1 MKVRTSWLERI
12 IVGVCIAIAVGGA
25 ISGYFYDPPWLNRAG
40 SVIIVIGVIAASV
53 RLQEVLTSQINRF
66 REMSDEKQLQEL
78 YEVHERFFGR
88 PLDAAYKKGLESL
101 VNKGLETMFANY
113 IERRV
118 KRLKSVELSILIAG
132 TLINGFGDLV
142 VLGMQKLS

>member
-12 IVGVCIAIAVGGA
+12 IVGVCVATAIGGA
-25 ISGYFYDPPWLNRAG
+25 VAGYAYDPPWLNRAG
-40 SVIIVIGVIAASV
+40 SVIIVVGVLAASV
-53 RLQEVLTSQINRF
+53 RLQQVLTSPISRF
-66 REMSDEKQLQEL
+66 REMGDEKQLQEL

-88 PLDAAYKKGLESL
+88 PLDTAYKKGLESL

-113 IERRV
+113 IEKRV

-132 TLINGFGDLV
+132 TLINGFGDLL
-142 VLGMQKLS
+142 VLGIQKLS

>member
-12 IVGVCIAIAVGGA
+12 IVGICVAIAICGA
-25 ISGYFYDPPWLNRAG
+25 LAGYFYDPPWLNRAG

-53 RLQEVLTSQINRF
+53 RLQEVLTSQISRF